1 MALAGKSPRKVLGT
15 VTRVKASTNS
25 EPFWIPSVTHL
36 ETFGACF
43 GVKLSICAI
52 PVEIAV
58 FPC

>member
-1 MALAGKSPRKVLGT
+1 MALAGKSSGKNLGT
-15 VTRVKASTNS
+15 VTRAKASINS

-36 ETFGACF
+36 ETLGACF
-43 GVKLSICAI
+43 GIKLSIYAI